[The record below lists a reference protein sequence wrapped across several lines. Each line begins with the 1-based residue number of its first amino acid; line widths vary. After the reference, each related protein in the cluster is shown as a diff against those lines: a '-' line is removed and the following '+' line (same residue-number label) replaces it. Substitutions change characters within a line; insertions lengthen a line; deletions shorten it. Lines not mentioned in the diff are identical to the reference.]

1 MIRKNGNSRKPAGKS
16 AKRAMAVNLAL
27 LMLLA
32 FGADTVTVGRGIGKK
47 TENHGT

>member
-27 LMLLA
+27 LMKLIQIQVRKHL
-32 FGADTVTVGRGIGKK
+32 
-47 TENHGT
+47 